1 MALSLNLEALPPNWE
16 QAKEEDRLS
25 YSIAILL
32 RPKKQPPIISW
43 LLKLVNSKEVPSVG
57 LWKNITP

>member
-1 MALSLNLEALPPNWE
+1 MKLLAWSNRKEELYIPMMALSLNLEALPPNWE

-32 RPKKQPPIISW
+32 RPKKQPPIIS
-43 LLKLVNSKEVPSVG
+43 
-57 LWKNITP
+57 